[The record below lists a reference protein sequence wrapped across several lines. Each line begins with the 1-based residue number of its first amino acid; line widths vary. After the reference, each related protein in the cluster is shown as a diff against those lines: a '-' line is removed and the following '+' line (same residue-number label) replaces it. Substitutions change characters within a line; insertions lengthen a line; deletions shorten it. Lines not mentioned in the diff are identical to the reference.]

1 MKLALEGARVQ
12 LRYYSNTVEHKKENN
27 HTKRIAGDISLV
39 KTPGEE
45 KETRKVGTM
54 CTSQRTDAITFL
66 NILLCRGLQK
76 PLTQRSSTAPIQL
89 WTPTVCTAE
98 DTKCLQVWT
107 PAACS
112 TEDTGCFH
120 TKVTKSH
127 HHRNLPENSTPT
139 CPQQRSSYRFIP
151 GSGKPC
157 PSTLHMPQVP
167 ELQMLHGCPFSIT

>member
-1 MKLALEGARVQ
+1 M
-12 LRYYSNTVEHKKENN
+12 SIKKENN

-45 KETRKVGTM
+45 KGTRKVGNM
-54 CTSQRTDAITFL
+54 CTSQRADAITFL

-76 PLTQRSSTAPIQL
+76 PLTQRSSTVPIQL

-112 TEDTGCFH
+112 TEDTGCFY

-127 HHRNLPENSTPT
+127 HHRSLPENSTLT
-139 CPQQRSSYRFIP
+139 CPQQRSSYCFIP

-157 PSTLHMPQVP
+157 PSTLHMPQAP